1 MREGL
6 RPMAG
11 RGGGGLRGLCT
22 PYLFLGTWVCWAYL
36 PKVHTNTYKRLLSR
50 GHASFR
56 GPINFSNNY
65 EAIVY
70 LEMSGKSRLRS
81 LNSVTTE
88 VIASKGQ
95 PSAICQRAN
104 PRIRKAQPFFRTFPL
119 SARRL
124 EGPTQS
130 PLSSPDFLLIT
141 TKNVTLP
148 AWPLTGG
155 KPFFPSKTSFQLH

>member
-1 MREGL
+1 
-6 RPMAG
+6 MASWIK
-11 RGGGGLRGLCT
+11 LCT
-22 PYLFLGTWVCWAYL
+22 YLVHRYLTKRRDLGTCKKSYHVATRHSCQFLKPLEWKYL
-36 PKVHTNTYKRLLSR
+36 GSRVSGSPK
-50 GHASFR
+50 
-56 GPINFSNNY
+56 
-65 EAIVY
+65 
-70 LEMSGKSRLRS
+70 SG
-81 LNSVTTE
+81 TTE